1 MLENIRILKQRET
14 IENDKVQKLIISKDI
29 KMLEYINF
37 TILMISDEPL
47 KHVVSNFVT

>member
-1 MLENIRILKQRET
+1 MLENIRILKQREA

-47 KHVVSNFVT
+47 KHVVSKFVT